1 MAERADTVRKT
12 VLHVLRPPTRVL
24 TALLGAF
31 CWCALPA
38 HSDPLAND
46 YPTSAR
52 VEYVQDC
59 IGRHGGKLEA
69 LYKCSCVIDRLAQ
82 KLTYDEYVEDSTFAH
97 YSTLPGEG
105 GGIFRDP
112 DTAKQKAKLYRTLE
126 AESFKAC
133 GLGPAIR

>member
-1 MAERADTVRKT
+1 MAERTDTGRKMGLLRVKSRT
-12 VLHVLRPPTRVL
+12 GVLS
-24 TALLGAF
+24 AALGAL
-31 CWCALPA
+31 CWCAFPA
-38 HSDPLAND
+38 QSDPLAND

-52 VEYVQDC
+52 VEFVQDC
-59 IGRHGGKLEA
+59 MGRHGGKLED

-82 KLTYDEYVEDSTFAH
+82 KLTYDEYVEASTFAH

-126 AESFKAC
+126 AESFRSC
-133 GLGPAIR
+133 GLGPAIK

>member
-1 MAERADTVRKT
+1 MAERTVSVRKKVFWQLKT
-12 VLHVLRPPTRVL
+12 PARVLRA
-24 TALLGAF
+24 ALGML

-52 VEYVQDC
+52 VEFVQDC
-59 IGRHGGKLEA
+59 MGRHGGKLED

-82 KLTYDEYVEDSTFAH
+82 KLTYDEYVEASTFAH

-112 DTAKQKAKLYRTLE
+112 DMARQKAKLYRTLE

-133 GLGPAIR
+133 GLGPAIK